1 MRSVGVNVAG
11 GLEAMFSFSSSDRF
25 VEVTDSQ
32 IFSESAGAAFKR
44 RHRLL

>member
-11 GLEAMFSFSSSDRF
+11 GLEAMVSFSSSDHF
-25 VEVTDSQ
+25 VEVTDSR

-44 RHRLL
+44 RDGLL